1 MSATTASG
9 VGVTIEW
16 DDSVMI
22 VFSFTPSGGSKQ
34 YCGFPHVI
42 AAWQSQ
48 SGTQTE
54 VSARV
59 QSLSQTAFQISGDP
73 ATWVETVKYGAR
85 DGKTI
90 NVTYDDTINVSY
102 TTSTANN
109 YQLQQLYSIN
119 G

>member
-9 VGVTIEW
+9 VSVTIEW

-22 VFSFTPSGGSKQ
+22 IFSFTPSGGSKQ

-42 AAWQSQ
+42 PAWQSQ

-54 VSARV
+54 VSAKV
-59 QSLSQTAFQISGDP
+59 QTISQAAFQISGDP
-73 ATWVETVKYGAR
+73 ATWVETVKYGSR

-90 NVTYDDTINVSY
+90 TIVYDDTTNVNY
-102 TTSTANN
+102 TSSTATP
-109 YQLQQLYSIN
+109 YQLQLLYSIT

>member
-9 VGVTIEW
+9 ISVTIEW
-16 DDSVMI
+16 DDSVML

-34 YCGFPHVI
+34 YCGFPHI
-42 AAWQSQ
+42 IPAWQSQ

-59 QSLSQTAFQISGDP
+59 QSISQAAFQISGDP
-73 ATWVETVKYGAR
+73 ATWVETVKYGSR

-90 NVTYDDTINVSY
+90 NVTYDDTTNVNY
-102 TTSTANN
+102 TTSTATS
-109 YQLQQLYSIN
+109 YQLQLLYSIN